1 MKPTILWQGWISA
14 VQFLT
19 IIPCGKQTHQFDP
32 YRALAFFPICGLMIG
47 IIAAIV
53 DLFASMLWMQAISS
67 LLVVIALAF
76 VTGGLH
82 LDGLTDTADGLYGQ
96 RDLEKVLTIMKDSRI
111 GAIGA
116 VTLFL
121 FLTLKWL
128 AIWGLNSD
136 RTLWLLLVPAYAR
149 SSVLIGISVLP
160 YGRPSGTGHGFF
172 NQSLRWWHFIGMGFI
187 FLLSFFSGL
196 RMVVVNIGFVLL
208 VVVILIYYHRKLGCI
223 TGDMLGAMIEAV
235 ETCLFLVLSA
245 GVTLV

>member
-1 MKPTILWQGWISA
+1 MKPAILWQGWISA

-19 IIPCGKQTHQFDP
+19 IIPCGKKTHQFDP

-47 IIAAIV
+47 AIAAIT
-53 DLFASMLWMQAISS
+53 DLLASMLWMQAISS

-76 VTGGLH
+76 ATGGLH
-82 LDGLTDTADGLYGQ
+82 LDGLTDTADGLYGR
-96 RDLEKVLTIMKDSRI
+96 RDLEKVLAIMKDSRI

-128 AIWGLNSD
+128 AIWGLDSD

-172 NQSLRWWHFIGMGFI
+172 TETLSWWHFIGMGVI
-187 FLLSFFSGL
+187 ILLSFLSGM
-196 RMVVVNIGFVLL
+196 RMVVANLGFGLL
-208 VVVILIYYHRKLGCI
+208 VVTILMYYRRKLGCI

-235 ETCLFLVLSA
+235 ETCLFLILSA